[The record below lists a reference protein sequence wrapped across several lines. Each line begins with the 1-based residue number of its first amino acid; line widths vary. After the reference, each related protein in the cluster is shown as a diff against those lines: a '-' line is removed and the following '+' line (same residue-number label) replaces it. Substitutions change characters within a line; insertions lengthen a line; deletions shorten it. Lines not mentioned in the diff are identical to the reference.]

1 MTAYRQHCPVAT
13 AAEVLGQSWTL
24 LVIRELLH
32 GSSRTSEIA
41 RGVPGM
47 SSALLARRLKQL
59 AEAGV
64 VTRLASTGEGRFA
77 LTPAGRDLAP
87 VIEHLGHWGRRWMP
101 PPRSGD
107 LKPNLLLLDI
117 CRSIDPARLPREKVS
132 LHLRFAETPP
142 PRWWW
147 LILSLE
153 GASSTDTDPR
163 LPMVARIDCT
173 VSALAGVW
181 LGHRTWRE
189 ALSEQAIR
197 FDGTREAVRDTIGW
211 LGRNR
216 FTESAL
222 NVSASNRMTAQQ
234 FD

>member
-1 MTAYRQHCPVAT
+1 MTSYRQHCPVSA
-13 AAEVLGQSWTL
+13 AAEVLGQSWTI
-24 LVIRELLH
+24 LVVRELLH
-32 GSSRTSEIA
+32 GNSRVSEIA
-41 RGVPGM
+41 RGVPDM

-64 VTRLASTGEGRFA
+64 VTRLTSTGEGRFA
-77 LTPAGRDLAP
+77 LTQAGRDLAP
-87 VIEHLGHWGRRWMP
+87 VIEHLGHWGRRWTP

-117 CRSIDPARLPREKVS
+117 CRGIDPARLPREKVS
-132 LHLRFAETPP
+132 LHLRFAEAPP

-147 LILSLE
+147 LVLSPE

-163 LPMVARIDCT
+163 LPAVARIDCT

-181 LGHRTWRE
+181 LGHRTWQEILAERT
-189 ALSEQAIR
+189 IR
-197 FDGTREAVRDTIGW
+197 FDGTREAVRNTIGW
-211 LGRNR
+211 LGRSR
-216 FTESAL
+216 FTGSAPM
-222 NVSASNRMTAQQ
+222 VSASNRMTEQQ